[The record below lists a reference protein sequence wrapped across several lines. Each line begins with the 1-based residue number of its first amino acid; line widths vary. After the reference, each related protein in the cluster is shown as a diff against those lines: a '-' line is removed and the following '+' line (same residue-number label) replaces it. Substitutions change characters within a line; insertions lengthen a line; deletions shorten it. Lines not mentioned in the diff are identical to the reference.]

1 MGLWAMVYLWNKD
14 SNNLQGIMVDYF
26 KNWGEQEIL
35 HPREGW
41 KFSFQK
47 TFNIAIDD
55 FYTEFDAFMA
65 KPRAEQVSILKTN
78 EEFIAAIFSPAAP
91 IRGCGYFCVTA
102 MDFVLLTRRLLGAYK
117 RVGA

>member
-1 MGLWAMVYLWNKD
+1 
-14 SNNLQGIMVDYF
+14 MVDYF
-26 KNWGEQEIL
+26 KNWGEQENL

-41 KFSFQK
+41 KFAFQK
-47 TFNIAIDD
+47 TFNISIDD

-91 IRGCGYFCVTA
+91 
-102 MDFVLLTRRLLGAYK
+102 
-117 RVGA
+117 